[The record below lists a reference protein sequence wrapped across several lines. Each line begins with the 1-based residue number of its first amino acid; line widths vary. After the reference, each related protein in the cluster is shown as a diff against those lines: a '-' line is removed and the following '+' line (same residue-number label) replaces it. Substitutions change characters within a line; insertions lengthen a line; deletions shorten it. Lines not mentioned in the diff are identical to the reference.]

1 MFCGANRT
9 RPAFY
14 SEFLIELGENNTWA
28 ADVDWDALQGEKRER
43 EGEKKWKRTQAR
55 TKGTRRSRGKP
66 LLSAS
71 PLRSNDGNDLFEE
84 QMDEASGWRC
94 LYARVFNSLRIR
106 GKVEKG
112 GCNVPERFFLLSPM
126 RNFYLWNCLSRRL
139 STSLCSFWHL
149 PNACFHLFPPC
160 SLI

>member
-84 QMDEASGWRC
+84 QMDEASG
-94 LYARVFNSLRIR
+94 
-106 GKVEKG
+106 
-112 GCNVPERFFLLSPM
+112 
-126 RNFYLWNCLSRRL
+126 
-139 STSLCSFWHL
+139 
-149 PNACFHLFPPC
+149 
-160 SLI
+160 